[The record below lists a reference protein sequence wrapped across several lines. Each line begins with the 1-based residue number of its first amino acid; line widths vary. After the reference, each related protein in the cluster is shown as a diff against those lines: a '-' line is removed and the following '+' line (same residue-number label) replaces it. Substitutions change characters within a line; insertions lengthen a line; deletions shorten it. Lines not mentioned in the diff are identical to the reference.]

1 MVEFTQDKIFKNVTQ
16 EDAKILLDILGIESD
31 TVKIWTKELRLLDP
45 KDYRPDIIVELDLEN
60 MIIELQSRNVDDE
73 FSARALTYVAIAN
86 RDRENDKSANL
97 MVLSSAEKS
106 KTVRYQY
113 NSKNVFEYD
122 VVGLADLDACE
133 IINNVEPKILNNE
146 KISGHDLV
154 LYALLPIIDTKN
166 MQNHIRRVVD
176 NLSELRNAS
185 FSLMELSF
193 GIEWMI
199 VEKYVDDDELRN
211 IFCDLLG
218 DKMSLID
225 EYGKRKEQSGF
236 DQGIEQG
243 IEQGSENIIIEFLKS
258 GMSCEEISQRIKMP
272 FDDVLAIKNKM

>member
-1 MVEFTQDKIFKNVTQ
+1 MWN
-16 EDAKILLDILGIESD
+16 
-31 TVKIWTKELRLLDP
+31 WTWKL
-45 KDYRPDIIVELDLEN
+45 
-60 MIIELQSRNVDDE
+60 IIELQSRNVDDE

-86 RDRENDKSANL
+86 RDRENKKPVNL

-113 NSKNVFEYD
+113 NSNNVFEYD
-122 VVGLADLDACE
+122 VVGLADLDTCE
-133 IINNVEPKILNNE
+133 IINNVEPKILYNE

-166 MQNHIRRVVD
+166 MQEHIRRVVD

-185 FSLMELSF
+185 FSLMQLSF

-218 DKMSLID
+218 DKMSLIH
-225 EYGKRKEQSGF
+225 EYGQRKEQNAV
-236 DQGIEQG
+236 
-243 IEQGSENIIIEFLKS
+243 ENIIIEFLES
-258 GMSCEEISQRIKMP
+258 GMSCEDISQRCSLTLDEI
-272 FDDVLAIKNKM
+272 LEIKNKM

>member
-73 FSARALTYVAIAN
+73 FSARALAYVAIAN
-86 RDRENDKSANL
+86 RDRENDKPVNL
-97 MVLSSAEKS
+97 MVLSSTEKS

-133 IINNVEPKILNNE
+133 IINNVEPKILNSE

-176 NLSELRNAS
+176 NLSELRNES

-218 DKMSLID
+218 DKMSLIH
-225 EYGKRKEQSGF
+225 EYGKRKEQK
-236 DQGIEQG
+236 G

-258 GMSCEEISQRIKMP
+258 GMSCEDISQRCSLTLDEILK
-272 FDDVLAIKNKM
+272 IKNKM

>member
-1 MVEFTQDKIFKNVTQ
+1 MVEFTQDKIFKNVSK

-45 KDYRPDIIVELDLEN
+45 KDYRPDIIVELDFEN
-60 MIIELQSRNVDDE
+60 MIIELQSSNVNDD
-73 FSARALTYVAIAN
+73 FSARALTYVAVAN
-86 RDRENDKSANL
+86 RDRENDKPVNL

-113 NSKNVFEYD
+113 NRKNVFEYD
-122 VVGLADLDACE
+122 VIGLSDLDACE

-146 KISGHDLV
+146 KIAGHDLV

-166 MQNHIRRVVD
+166 MQEHICRVVN
-176 NLSELRNAS
+176 NLSVLKNAS
-185 FSLMELSF
+185 FSLKELSF

-199 VEKYVDDDELRN
+199 VEKYVDDEELRN

-218 DKMSLID
+218 DKMSLIH
-225 EYGKRKEQSGF
+225 EYGERKEQKGIA
-236 DQGIEQG
+236 QGIV
-243 IEQGSENIIIEFLKS
+243 QGSENIIISFLKS
-258 GMSCEEISQRIKMP
+258 GMSAEEISERIKMP
-272 FDDVLAIKNKM
+272 LDEILEIKNKHL